1 MEASSICGLLSSH
14 LAVSQYRLPKL
25 PDTPVREVID
35 DYFGTKVSDP
45 YRWLEN
51 SRDPE
56 VIAWMKAQ
64 NDYARAVLANIPGR
78 DQLLDRIQALD
89 HAGSLVAGL
98 KVVGG
103 RYFYMKVDAGSNIY
117 KLYVRDKLKAP
128 ERLLVDPE
136 KLSTDSSTHFFVDY
150 FQPSL
155 DGKYVAYGISRGGS
169 QDSVLHI
176 AETVTGKVLSDA
188 IDRARLAKPTWLPDG
203 SFFYTRTPNLPPDA
217 PSSAKYQKGR
227 IYRHVLGA
235 DPEEETVFFGYQVSP
250 DVKVTETD
258 VPAIRYSTGAPNY
271 LVGLIFHGAK
281 REFDVYTTTFSNG
294 ESPEFE
300 WKKAAGQSDEIT
312 GYDTHGDSLF
322 LLSHKDASRFKVFR
336 TSLANPDLTH
346 AAVVVPASER
356 VVTGIF
362 AASDALYV
370 QDLDGG
376 IGQMRRLSYDHSI
389 LQPVKLPF
397 AGTIQSVVTNPI
409 ESGAWL
415 ELTSWTKSPLWYAL
429 DAESG
434 SLSETGLV
442 PPSPVDSEY
451 SQIESEEVKVK
462 SADGTMVPLSIVHQ
476 RGMPLDGS
484 HPTWLQA
491 FGAYGAPLE
500 PIFRPTLLA
509 FFERGGV
516 FAVAHVRGG
525 GEYGEEW
532 HLGGYIHT
540 KQNSADD
547 MLAAAAYLI
556 EHKHTSPA
564 RLAGECTSAAG
575 VTIGTVI
582 NQRPELFAVALIL
595 VGQSNPLRSET
606 MSSGPANTPEF
617 GTVKD
622 PRLFPAVYAMDPYQH
637 VKPNTPYPAV
647 FLTAGGNDRRM
658 EAWQAAKMAARLQAS
673 ANSGKPVLLRIEY
686 DMGHS
691 SSLWAGFGST
701 KTQRDEELADELAFM
716 FWQMGV
722 PEFQP
727 GEQEDKFAAR

>member
-1 MEASSICGLLSSH
+1 MESLSMSGLLNSS
-14 LAVSQYRLPKL
+14 LAVSQSRLPRL
-25 PDTPVREVID
+25 PDTPVREVVD

-51 SRDPE
+51 SRDLE

-64 NDYARAVLANIPGR
+64 NEYARAVLANIPGR
-78 DQLLDRIQALD
+78 DQLLDRIKELD
-89 HAGSLVAGL
+89 RAGSLISGL
-98 KVVGG
+98 KVVAGH
-103 RYFYMKVDAGSNIY
+103 YFYMKVDPGSNVY
-117 KLYVRDKLKAP
+117 KLYVRNTLTAA

-136 KLSTDSSTHFFVDY
+136 KLSIDSDIHFFIDY

-155 DGKYVAYGISRGGS
+155 DAKYVAYGSSSGGS

-176 AETVTGKVLSDA
+176 VETATGKVLSDA

-203 SFFYTRTPNLPPDA
+203 SFYYTRTPKQSSDA
-217 PSSAKYQKGR
+217 PSSAKYQKAR

-235 DPEEETVFFGYQVSP
+235 DPEEEAAIFGYQVSP
-250 DVKVTETD
+250 DVDVAETD
-258 VPAIRYSTGAPNY
+258 VPAIRYSIGSPNY

-281 REFDVYTTTFSNG
+281 RELDIYTATFSKGAN
-294 ESPEFE
+294 PNLE

-312 GYDTHGDSLF
+312 GYDTHGNSLF
-322 LLSHKDASRFKVFR
+322 LLSHKDASRFKVLR

-346 AAVVVPASER
+346 AAVVVPVSER

-370 QDLDGG
+370 QELDAG
-376 IGQMRRLSYDHSI
+376 IGQMSRLTYNDSI
-389 LQPVKLPF
+389 LEPVKLPLT
-397 AGTIQSVVTNPI
+397 GTIQSVLTNPT
-409 ESGAWL
+409 EPGAWL

-429 DAESG
+429 NAESG
-434 SLSETGLV
+434 CVSEIPLIE
-442 PPSPVDSEY
+442 PSPVDFEY
-451 SQIESEEVKVK
+451 SQIDSKEVKVK
-462 SADGTMVPLSIVHQ
+462 SADGSMVPLSIVHQ
-476 RGMPLDGS
+476 RGLALDGS

-525 GEYGEEW
+525 GEYGEDW

-556 EHKHTSPA
+556 ENKYTSPSH
-564 RLAGECTSAAG
+564 LAGECTSAAG

-582 NQRPELFAVALIL
+582 NQHPELFAVGLIL

-606 MSSGPANTPEF
+606 MSSGPANIPEF

-622 PRLFPAVYAMDPYQH
+622 PTVFPALYAMDPYLH
-637 VKPNTPYPAV
+637 VKPNTAYPAV

-658 EAWQAAKMAARLQAS
+658 EAWQAAKMAAVLQTS
-673 ANSGKPVLLRIEY
+673 TNSGKPVLLRIES

-727 GEQEDKFAAR
+727 FEEEFAAR

>member
-1 MEASSICGLLSSH
+1 MRDSELKIPILLLVLLLKKCPVMEVSSICGLLSSQP
-14 LAVSQYRLPKL
+14 AVSQSRLPKL

-51 SRDPE
+51 AKDPE

-78 DQLLDRIQALD
+78 DRLLDRIKALD
-89 HAGSLVAGL
+89 HAGGLVSGL

-136 KLSTDSSTHFFVDY
+136 KLSTDSSTQFFVDY

-169 QDSVLHI
+169 QESVLHI
-176 AETVTGKVLSDA
+176 VETATGKVLSDA

-235 DPEEETVFFGYQVSP
+235 DPEKEMAFFGYQVSP
-250 DVKVTETD
+250 DVKFTEMD
-258 VPAIRYSTGAPNY
+258 VPTIRYSTGAPNY

-281 REFDVYTTTFSNG
+281 REFDVYTTIFSNG
-294 ESPEFE
+294 ENPKFE
-300 WKKAAGQSDEIT
+300 WKKAAGESDEIT

-322 LLSHKDASRFKVFR
+322 LLSHKDASRFKVFQ

-376 IGQMRRLSYDHSI
+376 IGQMRRLSYDHPI

-415 ELTSWTKSPLWYAL
+415 ELASWTKSPLWYAL

-434 SLSETGLV
+434 SLSEIGLV
-442 PPSPVDSEY
+442 PPSTVDSEY
-451 SQIESEEVKVK
+451 SQIESKEVKVK

-484 HPTWLQA
+484 HPTWLQG
-491 FGAYGAPLE
+491 FWRIRGAAA

-525 GEYGEEW
+525 GNMARIGIW
-532 HLGGYIHT
+532 AAT
-540 KQNSADD
+540 SRPNSTP
-547 MLAAAAYLI
+547 LTTCWLAAAYLI
-556 EHKHTSPA
+556 EHKYTSPA
-564 RLAGECTSAAG
+564 HLAGECTSAAG

-606 MSSGPANTPEF
+606 MSSGPANTPSLARSRTRAF
-617 GTVKD
+617 FRRSTRWI
-622 PRLFPAVYAMDPYQH
+622 PT
-637 VKPNTPYPAV
+637 NT
-647 FLTAGGNDRRM
+647 
-658 EAWQAAKMAARLQAS
+658 
-673 ANSGKPVLLRIEY
+673 
-686 DMGHS
+686 
-691 SSLWAGFGST
+691 
-701 KTQRDEELADELAFM
+701 
-716 FWQMGV
+716 
-722 PEFQP
+722 
-727 GEQEDKFAAR
+727 